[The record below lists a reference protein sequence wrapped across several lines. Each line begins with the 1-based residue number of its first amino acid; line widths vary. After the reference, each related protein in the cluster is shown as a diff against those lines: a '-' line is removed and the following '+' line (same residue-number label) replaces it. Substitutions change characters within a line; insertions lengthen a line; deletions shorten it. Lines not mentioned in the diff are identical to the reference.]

1 MSILLTK
8 GFLDLIIVSFW
19 QKYSFRT
26 IHVFGGLDMMLSILG
41 IVVGGYLGVQSL
53 LFGAGLFDRPV
64 FLVAILMV
72 IVGGHVSA

>member
-1 MSILLTK
+1 
-8 GFLDLIIVSFW
+8 
-19 QKYSFRT
+19 
-26 IHVFGGLDMMLSILG
+26 VFVGLGMMLSILG
-41 IVVGGYLGVQSL
+41 IVVGGYLGVQRL